1 MKTFRTFLITIVAC
15 LGSTVASAE
24 PFNGLYIGAHAGG
37 DFGKIG
43 VEGPIGVDGLA
54 ATGGLVGVHV
64 GYDFRVP
71 GSQFVVGAGA
81 DYDWSNAKFEVS
93 PGLLSAQM
101 GDSWTVY
108 GRAGVVLN
116 EKIMPYV
123 LAGYTEAK
131 GELAIGPGY
140 GGPTLSQDLKGW
152 VVGGGVEFY
161 LTPMITMS
169 GEYRFIKYDSIDL
182 GSGFALDTERHIV
195 RAALNF
201 RLDGSNPF
209 AAAPLK

>member
-1 MKTFRTFLITIVAC
+1 MKAFRTFIVGVLAC
-15 LGSTVASAE
+15 LASTAVAAE

-43 VEGPIGVDGLA
+43 VEGPIGIDGLA

-108 GRAGVVLN
+108 GRVGVVLN
-116 EKIMPYV
+116 EKVMPYV
-123 LAGYTEAK
+123 LAGYTEGTGKATLL
-131 GELAIGPGY
+131 GGY
-140 GGPTLSQDLKGW
+140 GGPTFSQDMKGW
-152 VVGGGVEFY
+152 VAGGGVEFY

-169 GEYRFIKYDSIDL
+169 GEYRFTKYDSIDL
-182 GSGFALDTERHIV
+182 GSGFSLDTERHIV

-209 AAAPLK
+209 AASTLK